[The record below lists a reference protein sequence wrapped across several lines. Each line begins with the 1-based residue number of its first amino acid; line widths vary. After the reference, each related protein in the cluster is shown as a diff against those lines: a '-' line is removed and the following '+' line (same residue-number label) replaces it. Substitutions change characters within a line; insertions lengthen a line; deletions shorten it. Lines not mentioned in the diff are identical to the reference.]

1 MANSSS
7 GVKGTVNL
15 VLRGP
20 DGKVKQHKTIRNKL
34 MRQGL
39 AHIVGRMIDPM
50 QNGQAK
56 LMSKTGQQGAETYNT
71 AVTSPASDS
80 TDYQHDIPNMMRF
93 MGIGTGTR
101 SNVGAVDGADA
112 SQKIAFGV
120 TEGIEYR
127 LQNEITVGTKDP
139 ISGGTLTPTTLF
151 GSKRMLEGLEAH
163 QVDKRKEGTY
173 QVGSPLENKADDGR
187 CDMGNSTL
195 TTLIDATQAASVG
208 KLIAQTGGTP
218 GTTTLGADSLSA
230 ATGAT
235 GVGFHKDQ
243 MVRKIDPTNLF
254 QGLESGQIVNSQSMG
269 TRFAEGQAT
278 FNGETANDR
287 TNDGTGSSGTGH
299 LLVNP
304 DTGAAHSSDVPL
316 FPGKRTGMKLR
327 FIALFPPFCPSD
339 SNQAITEAGIFNHVN
354 GNHNNG
360 DRAEKGQT
368 MLCRTTFAA
377 VNKQAADSLQITWTI
392 DFKDATN

>member
-71 AVTSPASDS
+71 AVTSPADDS

-139 ISGGTLTPTTLF
+139 ISGDPLSGGNI

-173 QVGSPLENKADDGR
+173 QAGSPLANKPDDGR
-187 CDMGNSTL
+187 CDMGNNTL
-195 TTLIDATQAASVG
+195 TTLIDATDSTQVATLVS
-208 KLIAQTGGTP
+208 QTGGS
-218 GTTTLGADSLSA
+218 GTSLGALGLSA

-254 QGLESGQIVNSQSMG
+254 QGKESGQIVNSESMS
-269 TRFAEGQAT
+269 TRFAEGQIESAGFGT
-278 FNGETANDR
+278 PNDR

-299 LLVNP
+299 LLVKP
-304 DTGAAHSSDVPL
+304 GDGTPHDSDVPL

-360 DRAEKGQT
+360 VRAEKGQT

>member
-56 LMSKTGQQGAETYNT
+56 LLSETGQAGAETYND
-71 AVTSPASDS
+71 AVTSPLETAN
-80 TDYQHDIPNMMRF
+80 DYQHDIPRMMRF

-101 SNVGAVDGADA
+101 ANTGISTSDPITA
-112 SQKIAFGV
+112 QEKIDFGI

-139 ISGGTLTPTTLF
+139 ISGDPLSGGNI

-163 QVDKRKEGTY
+163 QVNKRKEGTY
-173 QVGSPLENKADDGR
+173 QAGSPLANQPDDGR
-187 CDMGNSTL
+187 CDMGNNTL
-195 TTLIDATQAASVG
+195 TTLIDATDSTQVATLVAE
-208 KLIAQTGGTP
+208 TGGT
-218 GTTTLGADSLSA
+218 GTSLGAASLSV
-230 ATGAT
+230 ATGAA

-254 QGLESGQIVNSQSMG
+254 QGVESGQIVNSESMS

-278 FNGETANDR
+278 FNSETANDR
-287 TNDGTGSSGTGH
+287 TNDGTGASGTGH

-304 DTGAAHSSDVPL
+304 NTGAEHSSDVPL

-354 GNHNNG
+354 GHHNNG
-360 DRAEKGQT
+360 DRTEKGQT